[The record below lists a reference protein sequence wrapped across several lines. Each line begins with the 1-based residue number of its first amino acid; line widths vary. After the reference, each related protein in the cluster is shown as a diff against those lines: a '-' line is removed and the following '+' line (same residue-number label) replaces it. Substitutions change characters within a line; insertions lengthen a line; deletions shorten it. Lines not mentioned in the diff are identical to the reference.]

1 MARIKL
7 GNLKG
12 PKGDTGL
19 QGPQGI
25 QGPKGEPFRYS
36 DFTADQLAS
45 LKGPKGD
52 KGEQGPAGT
61 SANVDLS
68 PYAKTVD
75 LNKYR
80 TVADGD
86 NLYLKKADLR
96 AYLSMIGDPIYL
108 KKADAAVTYPTKTDA
123 DAKYLTKA
131 DFTHTINLGD
141 YTLSIEE

>member
-36 DFTADQLAS
+36 DFTQEQLNA

-52 KGEQGPAGT
+52 KGEQGPAGPAGT
-61 SANVDLS
+61 GANVDLS
-68 PYAKTVD
+68 PYAKTAD
-75 LNKYR
+75 LSKYR
-80 TVADGD
+80 TVADSD
-86 NLYLKKADLR
+86 NFYLKKADLR

-108 KKADAAVTYPTKTDA
+108 KKADAATTY
-123 DAKYLTKA
+123 LSKA